1 MKGLQRYGI
10 TLIVG
15 KRENGKTTEG
25 VREMVRKIDAGVYQK
40 GYANIHVRH
49 PKVEFVKYEDLH
61 KIREPCVNGV
71 PTAVLYLDQIH
82 KLLDSRQPM
91 CARNKYMNDVAI
103 ESRQHGLDWI
113 GTTWAKSSIDLR
125 VRKFSPLVVRAMRMR
140 DRFRYNFI
148 DEEAGRMWYGDL
160 TFRKAEKWWAYFNTA
175 ELVEDVPSNWDPR
188 TGPNPDLKNH
198 PESVPKLRITS
209 KSSAQMLVKNL

>member
-1 MKGLQRYGI
+1 MGELDRYGI

-25 VREMVRKIDAGVYQK
+25 VRDVVRKLDAGVYQK
-40 GYANIHVRH
+40 AYSNIHIRH
-49 PKVEFVKYEDLH
+49 PKVRFVKYEDLY
-61 KIREPCVNGV
+61 KIREPCINGV

-82 KLLDSRQPM
+82 KYLDSRQPM

-125 VRKFSPLVVRAMRMR
+125 VRKFAPLLVRAVRLK
-140 DRFRYNFI
+140 DRFRYTFI
-148 DEEAGRMWYGDL
+148 DEEAGRVWYGDL
-160 TFRKAEKWWAYFNTA
+160 RLSKCQKWWDYFDTA
-175 ELVEDVPSNWDPR
+175 ELVEDIPSNWDPR
-188 TGPNPDLKNH
+188 TGPDPSLKRRQL
-198 PESVPKLRITS
+198 V
-209 KSSAQMLVKNL
+209 AQ